1 MVLSSSCCCQSRD
14 MGGTLTPPGLLPSVM
29 GYSRISRC
37 ENEVDGFILGV
48 VVLLVDVSCRLLLEV
63 WGE

>member
-1 MVLSSSCCCQSRD
+1 
-14 MGGTLTPPGLLPSVM
+14 MGGPLTSPGLLPSVM

-37 ENEVDGFILGV
+37 ENEVDVFILGV